1 MKIGT
6 DPEVEHLLDLFQ
18 FAHLPQHL
26 QQASAP
32 FARLA
37 DKMVSR
43 YEPGWELKAGLRKL
57 LEAKDCMVRQA
68 KADHDVM
75 EAAQDAYDE
84 SVGAKPFTDAGRVT
98 VGHDDCFPS
107 HLGGCQ
113 HGDADCP
120 RQTEYLADK
129 ERLRQKERDLKVGDR
144 ATILGIDCI
153 VEEVGPGGRLVGRA
167 LTDSEKAAY
176 DEGKW
181 LPSKYTWS
189 EGETMPTTA
198 KRKDGSVVLA
208 TPGLSDVM
216 WFEPDAYSP
225 PFMVSEPIWIEY
237 MGYRV
242 NRVTATGRASGVRD
256 EKYDIAAIDAK
267 DVRNLVA
274 TPKISPE
281 MLVEQLRAVG
291 SPYNS
296 IVRTGE
302 PGEMPWLNKAVISGE
317 FNFIELAEILNNV
330 VAKQVRSIDS
340 KEAP

>member
-1 MKIGT
+1 MKMSI

-26 QQASAP
+26 QRASAP

-37 DKMVSR
+37 DKMASR

-68 KADHDVM
+68 KEDEDAQQAGYNEMRD
-75 EAAQDAYDE
+75 AQDEAQDEYDK
-84 SVGAKPFTDAGRVT
+84 SVGAKPYTDLEIDRQKKEDAGRVT
-98 VGHDDCFPS
+98 VGHGDCFPS

-113 HGDADCP
+113 HSDADCP
-120 RQTEYLADK
+120 RQAEYLADK
-129 ERLRQKERDLKVGDR
+129 ERLREIEREKLFARAQVIDHSYGEYKEAHGDADWRAGLKVGDR
-144 ATILGIDCI
+144 RTILGIDCI

-181 LPSKYTWS
+181 LP
-189 EGETMPTTA
+189 TTA
-198 KRKDGSVVLA
+198 
-208 TPGLSDVM
+208 
-216 WFEPDAYSP
+216 E
-225 PFMVSEPIWIEY
+225 
-237 MGYRV
+237 
-242 NRVTATGRASGVRD
+242 
-256 EKYDIAAIDAK
+256 
-267 DVRNLVA
+267 VRNLVA

-281 MLVEQLRAVG
+281 MLLEQLRAVG
-291 SPYNS
+291 SPHNS

-317 FNFIELAEILNNV
+317 FNLIELAEILNDV
-330 VAKQVRSIDS
+330 VAKQVRS